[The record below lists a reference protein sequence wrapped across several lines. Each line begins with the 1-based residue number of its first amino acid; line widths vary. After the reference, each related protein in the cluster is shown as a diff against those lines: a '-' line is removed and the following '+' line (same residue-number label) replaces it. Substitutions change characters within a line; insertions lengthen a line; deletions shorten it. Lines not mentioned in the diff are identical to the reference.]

1 MSTFRAYFNEK
12 LIPVRIR
19 IPYVP
24 NQSYIT
30 KYTSGKLLFTFV
42 IMFSFFCKYL
52 YILSLFIAP
61 FIKKKKISHTLLTE
75 MQEQN
80 ENAKLFLRKIYYE
93 ISCYILPLFTLLY
106 KICGLC
112 TNYNPWKGK
121 KQQKN
126 MTLSLEL
133 LRPCAI
139 HKNFYWEKTAV
150 SQTVWVPGFNNKW
163 CLAFTQHMLST

>member
-1 MSTFRAYFNEK
+1 M
-12 LIPVRIR
+12 
-19 IPYVP
+19 P

-61 FIKKKKISHTLLTE
+61 FIQKKKKSHTLLTE

-112 TNYNPWKGK
+112 TN
-121 KQQKN
+121 
-126 MTLSLEL
+126 
-133 LRPCAI
+133 
-139 HKNFYWEKTAV
+139 
-150 SQTVWVPGFNNKW
+150 
-163 CLAFTQHMLST
+163 

>member
-42 IMFSFFCKYL
+42 IMFSFFVNTCTFSAYL
-52 YILSLFIAP
+52 LHLLL
-61 FIKKKKISHTLLTE
+61 KKKSHTLLTE

-112 TNYNPWKGK
+112 TNYNP
-121 KQQKN
+121 
-126 MTLSLEL
+126 
-133 LRPCAI
+133 
-139 HKNFYWEKTAV
+139 
-150 SQTVWVPGFNNKW
+150 
-163 CLAFTQHMLST
+163 

>member
-1 MSTFRAYFNEK
+1 MTRSRFREQYFKDK

-42 IMFSFFCKYL
+42 IMFRLFFCKYL

-61 FIKKKKISHTLLTE
+61 FIKREKSHTLLTE

-93 ISCYILPLFTLLY
+93 ISCYILPFILFFF
-106 KICGLC
+106 C
-112 TNYNPWKGK
+112 TKSVGSAQTMTHEK
-121 KQQKN
+121 KKKSV
-126 MTLSLEL
+126 TGV
-133 LRPCAI
+133 A
-139 HKNFYWEKTAV
+139 
-150 SQTVWVPGFNNKW
+150 
-163 CLAFTQHMLST
+163 